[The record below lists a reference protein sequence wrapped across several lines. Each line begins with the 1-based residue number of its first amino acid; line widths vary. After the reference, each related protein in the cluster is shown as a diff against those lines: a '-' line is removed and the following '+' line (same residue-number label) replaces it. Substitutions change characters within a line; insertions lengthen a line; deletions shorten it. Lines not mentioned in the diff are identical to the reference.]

1 MSLPEEPAL
10 LKDARAYL
18 QAIEELNRKINS
30 TDGDVKQLQ
39 RIKGFYLRQ
48 LEKLQNKKEAG

>member
-18 QAIEELNRKINS
+18 QAIEDLNRKINS

-39 RIKGFYLRQ
+39 RTKGFYLRQ